1 MNDEVPRVII
11 GRQPIYDRA
20 MNVYAYELLFRTAT
34 HNNSAEI
41 TSENADLAT
50 SRVINHVF
58 MELGAKRVI
67 GEHIGFINLTRSF
80 LLSDDP
86 LPFTQEKIVLEV
98 LEDIEIDQP
107 LLDAIQKLVSQGY
120 TLALDD
126 FVYNEQLAPLVQM
139 AKIIKV
145 DILDVDAEVLTN
157 HVKALKKYPV
167 RLLAEKI
174 ETKDQFILCK
184 DLGFELFQGFYFCR
198 PTIIEDKPFP
208 ENHIKLFKIIER
220 LQDPNVEFDEIE
232 QLIVQEAALS
242 YKLLRLLN
250 SAAMSLRQ
258 KVDSIQRG
266 LIILGLKA
274 IRTWTTMIA
283 LNSINSVNPEL
294 MTNALVRAKMC
305 ENLAPSYGFSE
316 QTAFLTGLFSNL
328 DAMTG
333 ISMDNLMISMPLS
346 GEIKLALTEQG
357 GPLGKMLEHVIA
369 YEQGRWDDIDTQE
382 VFLEDMSDFFVRA
395 TDWTIQNQALI

>member
-1 MNDEVPRVII
+1 MNAEVPRVII

-20 MNVYAYELLFRTAT
+20 MNVYAYELLFRAGTS
-34 HNNSAEI
+34 NNIAEV
-41 TSENADLAT
+41 TSENADFAT
-50 SRVINHVF
+50 SRVINHAF
-58 MELGAKRVI
+58 MELGASRVI

-86 LPFTQEKIVLEV
+86 IPFTQEKIVLEI

-107 LLDAIQKLVSQGY
+107 LLDAIQKLVAQGY

-126 FVYNEQLAPLVQM
+126 FVYNEQLAPLVKM

-145 DILDVDAEVLTN
+145 DILDVDADVLIN
-157 HVKALKKYPV
+157 HVQELKKYSV

-174 ETKDQFILCK
+174 ETREQFILCK
-184 DLGFELFQGFYFCR
+184 ELGFELFQGFYFCR

-220 LQDPNVEFDEIE
+220 LQDPNVEFNEIE
-232 QLIVQEAALS
+232 QLIVQEVALS

-250 SAAMSLRQ
+250 SAAMGLRH
-258 KVDSIQRG
+258 KVDSIQKG
-266 LIILGLKA
+266 LVILGLKA

-283 LNSINSVNPEL
+283 LNSIGSVNPEL

-305 ENLAPSYGFSE
+305 ESLAPNYGFSE
-316 QTAFLTGLFSNL
+316 QTGFLTGLFSNL
-328 DAMTG
+328 DAMIG
-333 ISMDNLMISMPLS
+333 IPMDHLMTSMPLS

-357 GPLGKMLEHVIA
+357 GPLGQMLERVVA
-369 YEQGRWDDIDTQE
+369 YEQGRWDDINTQE
-382 VFLEDMSDFFVRA
+382 ISLEDMSDSFVRA